1 MFADRFRMSAGG
13 VYLLIGAWV
22 GFAFALFGAAYA
34 LYYITV
40 AHLDALQL
48 VLVGTAL
55 EASYFVF
62 EIPTGVL
69 ADTFSRRMS
78 VIVGMAIIGAALAG
92 QGLVPTFAAIA
103 SFEVLRGVG
112 EAFVH
117 GAAEAWIAGEVG
129 DGAVEEL
136 FLRETQVSQLAG
148 LAGLPVGVGLA
159 LIDLRI
165 PVVLGGMLMV
175 ALALALIGVMP
186 ERHHPRRDIARSW
199 RATASTARRALWSV
213 RTSALLVAL
222 IGAQFFWGAASEG
235 YDRLW
240 DPHLLFDLGFPP
252 FGLAPVVGF
261 GLLSLAGTIVVVVT
275 AQVVRR
281 NAKRLDAHSL
291 PRVLVGIQ
299 VVRIGGRVVFAL
311 APVLPLALA
320 GSFVERMV
328 RGSFAP
334 LFNAWLIRQTDDDVR
349 ATVLSTTSVSNALG
363 QVVGGPISGA
373 IGNLFGIPLALLSS
387 AFMLVPAV
395 GFLARATSG
404 RRAAADRVTTPE
416 ASVTE

>member
-1 MFADRFRMSAGG
+1 M
-13 VYLLIGAWV
+13 
-22 GFAFALFGAAYA
+22 
-34 LYYITV
+34 
-40 AHLDALQL
+40 
-48 VLVGTAL
+48 
-55 EASYFVF
+55 
-62 EIPTGVL
+62 
-69 ADTFSRRMS
+69 
-78 VIVGMAIIGAALAG
+78 
-92 QGLVPTFAAIA
+92 
-103 SFEVLRGVG
+103 
-112 EAFVH
+112 
-117 GAAEAWIAGEVG
+117 
-129 DGAVEEL
+129 
-136 FLRETQVSQLAG
+136 
-148 LAGLPVGVGLA
+148 
-159 LIDLRI
+159 
-165 PVVLGGMLMV
+165 
-175 ALALALIGVMP
+175 
-186 ERHHPRRDIARSW
+186 
-199 RATASTARRALWSV
+199 
-213 RTSALLVAL
+213 

>member
-1 MFADRFRMSAGG
+1 MFADRFRLSAAG
-13 VYLLIGAWV
+13 VYLLMGAWG
-22 GFAFALFGAAYA
+22 GFAFALIMAAYA

-78 VIVGMAIIGAALAG
+78 VIIGLAIIGFAWAG
-92 QGLVPTFAAIA
+92 QGLIPTFVAIA
-103 SFEVLRGVG
+103 SFSIVGGVG

-117 GAAEAWIAGEVG
+117 GATEAWVAGEVG
-129 DGAVEEL
+129 DDALNAL

-148 LAGLPVGVGLA
+148 FVGLPVGVGLA

-165 PVVLGGMLMV
+165 PVVLGGVLTT
-175 ALALALIGVMP
+175 ALAIVLIFVMP
-186 ERHHPRRDIARSW
+186 ERRHPRRDVARSW
-199 RATASTARRALWSV
+199 RATVGTANRALLSV
-213 RTSALLVAL
+213 RTSALLL
-222 IGAQFFWGAASEG
+222 TLLGAQFFWGAASEG

-240 DPHLLFDLGFPP
+240 DPHLLLDLAFPP
-252 FGLAPVVGF
+252 FGLPPVVGF
-261 GLLSLAGTIVVVVT
+261 GLLSLAGTIVVVAT

-281 NAKRLDAHSL
+281 RVKSLDERLL
-291 PRVLVGIQ
+291 PRVLVAIQ
-299 VVRIGGRVVFAL
+299 IVRLGGRALFAL
-311 APVLPLALA
+311 APTLPLALI
-320 GSFVERMV
+320 GSFVEPMV
-328 RGSFAP
+328 RGSFQP
-334 LFNAWLIRQTDDDVR
+334 LFNAWLIRRTDEDVR
-349 ATVLSTTSVSNALG
+349 ATVLSTTSVSNAIG

-373 IGNLFGIPLALLSS
+373 IGNRAGIPLALLSS
-387 AFMLVPAV
+387 AFMLVPAL
-395 GFLARATSG
+395 GFLARATSA
-404 RRAAADRVTTPE
+404 RRGSQRVTAPE

>member
-1 MFADRFRMSAGG
+1 MFADRFRLSAGG
-13 VYLLIGAWV
+13 IYLLMGAWG
-22 GFAFALFGAAYA
+22 GFAFALIMASYA
-34 LYYITV
+34 LYYITI

-78 VIVGMAIIGAALAG
+78 VIIGLAIIGLAWAG
-92 QGLVPTFAAIA
+92 QGLVPTFVAIA
-103 SFEVLRGVG
+103 SFEILRGVG

-117 GAAEAWIAGEVG
+117 GATEAWVAGEVG
-129 DGAVEEL
+129 DDALDGL

-165 PVVLGGMLMV
+165 PVVLGGVLV
-175 ALALALIGVMP
+175 TALATLLIFVMP
-186 ERHHPRRDIARSW
+186 ERRHPRRDVARSW
-199 RATASTARRALWSV
+199 RATVGTANRALLSV

-222 IGAQFFWGAASEG
+222 LGAQFFWGAASEG

-240 DPHLLFDLGFPP
+240 DPHLLLDLSFPP
-252 FGLAPVVGF
+252 FGLPAVVGF
-261 GLLSLAGTIVVVVT
+261 GLLSLAGTIVVVGT

-281 NAKRLDAHSL
+281 KVKSLDERLL
-291 PRVLVGIQ
+291 PRVLVAIQ
-299 VVRIGGRVVFAL
+299 IVRIGGRTLFAL
-311 APVLPLALA
+311 APTLPLALI
-320 GSFVERMV
+320 GSFVEPMV
-328 RGSFAP
+328 RGSFQP
-334 LFNAWLIRQTDDDVR
+334 LFNAWLIRRTDEDVR
-349 ATVLSTTSVSNALG
+349 ATVLSTTSVSNAIG

-373 IGNLFGIPLALLSS
+373 IGNRSGIPLALLSS
-387 AFMLVPAV
+387 AFMLVPAL
-395 GFLARATSG
+395 GFLARATSA
-404 RRAAADRVTTPE
+404 RRGLQRVTAPE
-416 ASVTE
+416 ASVSE